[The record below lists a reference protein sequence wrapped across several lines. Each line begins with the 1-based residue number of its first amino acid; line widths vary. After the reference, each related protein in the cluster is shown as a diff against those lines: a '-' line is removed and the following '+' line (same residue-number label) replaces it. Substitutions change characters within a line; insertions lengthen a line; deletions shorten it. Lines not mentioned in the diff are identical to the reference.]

1 MKRTNRSKKNEWTLI
16 YSNQDMKNSQ
26 IINVWIDGGDNNSKS
41 LGKGHP
47 FLTHKIHKKIGI
59 RKCGPLKAHIQTLIS
74 NWLKRIAI
82 NDQYLHSM
90 EKNTIYIHK
99 YMCLILFYFHFFFVF
114 FLFFCFFCFI
124 LVHTLN
130 INKWAPLRIPNEMD
144 TLSSNDIYKLSPK
157 KWFSQLRIFEPMS
170 MR

>member
-114 FLFFCFFCFI
+114 FCFFVFFVLYSCI
-124 LVHTLN
+124 LWILINELLWEYLMKWIHSQAMTYINSLQKNDFLN
-130 INKWAPLRIPNEMD
+130 
-144 TLSSNDIYKLSPK
+144 
-157 KWFSQLRIFEPMS
+157 
-170 MR
+170 